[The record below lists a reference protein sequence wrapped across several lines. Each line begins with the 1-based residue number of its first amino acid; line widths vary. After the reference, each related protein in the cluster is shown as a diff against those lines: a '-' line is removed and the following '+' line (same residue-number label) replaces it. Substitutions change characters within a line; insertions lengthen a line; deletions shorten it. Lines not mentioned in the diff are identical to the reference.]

1 MSNKYVSISNYPSP
15 ASASTDILHGT
26 WRRLFG
32 IMIQDVREFTARSV
46 EEAAQLADMESSE
59 WAALEDGD
67 VVVDPAW
74 LRPMADALG
83 IRFDQMQTMVH
94 LCQFVW

>member
-1 MSNKYVSISNYPSP
+1 MSMDNYASLASDPTDSLSVS
-15 ASASTDILHGT
+15 

-32 IMIQDVREFTARSV
+32 IMIQDVREFTAHSI
-46 EEAAQLADMESSE
+46 EEAAQLAGMQASE

-67 VVVDPAW
+67 IVVDPAW

-94 LCQFVW
+94 FCQFVW

>member
-1 MSNKYVSISNYPSP
+1 MDKY
-15 ASASTDILHGT
+15 ASQASDSTDILHDT

-46 EEAAQLADMESSE
+46 EEAAQLAGMESSE

-67 VVVDPAW
+67 IVVDPAW

>member
-1 MSNKYVSISNYPSP
+1 MDNYVYP
-15 ASASTDILHGT
+15 ASDPTEGLRHD
-26 WRRLFG
+26 WRRPFG
-32 IMIQDVREFTARSV
+32 ILIRDARKFTARSV
-46 EEAAQLADMESSE
+46 EEAAQLAGLESSE

-67 VVVDPAW
+67 IVVDPAW

-83 IRFDQMQTMVH
+83 IRIDQMQDMIH

>member
-1 MSNKYVSISNYPSP
+1 MSMDKYVSP
-15 ASASTDILHGT
+15 ASDSTDNLSVS

-32 IMIQDVREFTARSV
+32 IMIQDVRQFTARSV
-46 EEAAQLADMESSE
+46 EEAAQLAGMESSE

-67 VVVDPAW
+67 IVVDPAW

>member
-1 MSNKYVSISNYPSP
+1 MSNKYVSMNNYPSP
-15 ASASTDILHGT
+15 ASDSTDILHDT

-32 IMIQDVREFTARSV
+32 IMIQDVRKFTARSV
-46 EEAAQLADMESSE
+46 EEAAHLAGMEPSE
-59 WAALEDGD
+59 WAAVEDGNI
-67 VVVDPAW
+67 VVDPAW
-74 LRPMADALG
+74 FRPMADALG

>member
-1 MSNKYVSISNYPSP
+1 
-15 ASASTDILHGT
+15 
-26 WRRLFG
+26 
-32 IMIQDVREFTARSV
+32 
-46 EEAAQLADMESSE
+46 MEPSE

-67 VVVDPAW
+67 IVVDPAW

>member
-1 MSNKYVSISNYPSP
+1 MSNKYVSMYSST
-15 ASASTDILHGT
+15 ASSSTDNLSVS

-32 IMIQDVREFTARSV
+32 IMIQDVRGFTARSV
-46 EEAAQLADMESSE
+46 EEAAQLAGMMPSQ

-67 VVVDPAW
+67 IVVDPAW

>member
-1 MSNKYVSISNYPSP
+1 MNKYASQASDSIDN
-15 ASASTDILHGT
+15 LHDT

-46 EEAAQLADMESSE
+46 EEAAQLAGMESSE

-67 VVVDPAW
+67 IVVDPAW

-94 LCQFVW
+94 LCQFVWQE

>member
-1 MSNKYVSISNYPSP
+1 MSMDNYVSLASNP
-15 ASASTDILHGT
+15 TEGLHND

-32 IMIQDVREFTARSV
+32 IMIQDVREFTAHTV
-46 EEAAQLADMESSE
+46 EEAAQLAGMKSSE
-59 WAALEDGD
+59 WAALEDGNI
-67 VVVDPAW
+67 VVDPDW

-94 LCQFVW
+94 FCQFVW

>member
-1 MSNKYVSISNYPSP
+1 MSYKYVSKYSST
-15 ASASTDILHGT
+15 ASDSTDNLSVS

-46 EEAAQLADMESSE
+46 EEAAQLAGMESSE

-67 VVVDPAW
+67 IVVDPAW
-74 LRPMADALG
+74 LRPMADSLG

>member
-1 MSNKYVSISNYPSP
+1 MLYYASPSP
-15 ASASTDILHGT
+15 DSTVPLPDA

-32 IMIQDVREFTARSV
+32 ILVQDVREFVGRSV
-46 EEAAQLADMESSE
+46 EEAAQLAGMEPSV
-59 WAALEDGD
+59 WAAVEDGEI
-67 VVVDPAW
+67 VVDPAW

-83 IRFDQMQTMVH
+83 IRLDRMQAMVH

>member
-1 MSNKYVSISNYPSP
+1 MSIDNYVSL
-15 ASASTDILHGT
+15 ASDPTDDLSVS

-32 IMIQDVREFTARSV
+32 IMIQDVREFTAHSV
-46 EEAAQLADMESSE
+46 EEAAQLAGMQTSE

-67 VVVDPAW
+67 IVVDPDW

-83 IRFDQMQTMVH
+83 IRFDQMENMVH
-94 LCQFVW
+94 ICQFVW

>member
-1 MSNKYVSISNYPSP
+1 MSIPSYASP
-15 ASASTDILHGT
+15 ASYSTDNLSVS

-32 IMIQDVREFTARSV
+32 IMIQDVRELTARSV
-46 EEAAQLADMESSE
+46 EEAAQLAGMEPSE
-59 WAALEDGD
+59 WAAIEDRD
-67 VVVDPAW
+67 IVVDTAW

-83 IRFDQMQTMVH
+83 IRFDQMQDMVH